1 MRSVL
6 LASLASLS
14 AIGVRAHPHASQGR
28 NGLSRRAVDLDAF
41 RVKHAAAYMNVTEV
55 QADPAIDSSTLT
67 RRASAQEIAD
77 DLVKLTVPGATFRLA
92 GDSYVG
98 DNGIAHFYYK
108 QTANGL
114 DIDTADFNVNVSRW
128 NFLLKSDITQ
138 LPQWL

>member
-28 NGLSRRAVDLDAF
+28 NGLSRRAIDLDSF

-77 DLVKLTVPGATFRLA
+77 DLVKLTVPGATFRLVD
-92 GDSYVG
+92 DSYIG

-114 DIDTADFNVNVSRW
+114 DIDTADFNVNVS
-128 NFLLKSDITQ
+128 LQESSDSSLTITKGYVN
-138 LPQWL
+138 